1 MYLVFL
7 LQVITGAALWGLYD
21 SQGWFWG
28 LFQGLNHLMGTQQVR
43 LLHYVIMW
51 IVILFVPLHVYLS
64 IRADSVDRSGAIS
77 SMVSGGRWVRRGA
90 HFEDWPYET
99 THSWSHKKDP
109 KPAEPVPVPDVAP
122 VDVTEDPVQG

>member
-1 MYLVFL
+1 MWVSIQLALPIFL
-7 LQVITGAALWGLYD
+7 LQVVTGFALWGLYD

-64 IRADSVDRSGAIS
+64 IRADSAS
-77 SMVSGGRWVRRGA
+77 SRG
-90 HFEDWPYET
+90 T
-99 THSWSHKKDP
+99 
-109 KPAEPVPVPDVAP
+109 
-122 VDVTEDPVQG
+122 GL